1 MAPVLLETVRA
12 VRGGGGGGVRAT
24 LTRAENVSSHVVIRG
39 SGGGR

>member
-1 MAPVLLETVRA
+1 MAPVLLATLRA

-24 LTRAENVSSHVVIRG
+24 LTEAENVSGHVVMRG